1 MANST
6 TVSSKGLHVASHGA
20 LQGFH
25 ASDGTILL
33 LKMKNTRLLHDTQT
47 HTLKTNSS
55 C

>member
-33 LKMKNTRLLHDTQT
+33 LKMRKIHGFCTTHK
-47 HTLKTNSS
+47 HTL
-55 C
+55 